1 MPKPARLSLEVVYH
15 EVARR
20 LLLKQTEDAICQ
32 EMGFSRPALLGIMNR
47 DDFKH
52 IFYDLQSKTYAPIDQ
67 QLQLQSRNLRDEIQQ
82 ACFESYDRLMS
93 LLKTSASESIVKDV
107 AQDMLD
113 RGGYGK
119 KVEDNRTVINI
130 GVLEASILTEALKKE
145 DEGRKLLGEKTALQ
159 LTKPV
164 DEHANDRR
172 NASESAD
179 S

>member
-1 MPKPARLSLEVVYH
+1 MPKPSRLTLEVVYH

-32 EMGFSRPALLGIMNR
+32 DMGITRPALLGVMNR
-47 DDFKH
+47 GDFKQ
-52 IFYDLQSKTYAPIDQ
+52 IFYDLQAKSYAPIDQ
-67 QLQLQSRNLRDEIQQ
+67 QLQLQTRNLRDEIQQ
-82 ACFESYDRLMS
+82 AGFESYDRLMA
-93 LLKTSASESIVKDV
+93 LLRTSASETIVKDV

-130 GVLEASILTEALKKE
+130 GVLEACAITEALKKE
-145 DEGRKLLGEKTALQ
+145 EEGKKLLGEKTTLQ

-164 DEHANDRR
+164 DEHAKDRR
-172 NASESAD
+172 DASETAD